1 MGLAQKIQTLQ
12 ANRRSAYVNSM
23 NLSQSAKADLLIKVE
38 RSDADLEAERRQ
50 NLCEMFHIYSE
61 RQLDPHARVTAIRR
75 EYMATDLKHCGY
87 ITHMAISKNAIITF
101 LVEPERAVAIA
112 QQLAAMLDANPAAN
126 LLDYE
131 DDLEVLIT
139 KIDKSESESHDTG
152 IYV

>member
-38 RSDADLEAERRQ
+38 RSDADLEDQRRQ

-87 ITHMAISKNAIITF
+87 ITHMATSKNAIITF
-101 LVEPERAVAIA
+101 LVEPERDYGILRNGHVGNIA
-112 QQLAAMLDANPAAN
+112 TVFEIGCHVFAPYGRYSGVWVQLAFAVN
-126 LLDYE
+126 
-131 DDLEVLIT
+131 VKHFT
-139 KIDKSESESHDTG
+139 
-152 IYV
+152 